1 LHWLPT
7 GHTQQSLTRPIFL
20 HFRRAAA
27 FWYLVIPMR
36 DQPIADRHR
45 ASRRSFGISRYA
57 NTATSYHV
65 GSTGNLLTQSL
76 HLLVCPQLACSG
88 TRRPDASQVLRWEYH
103 VSSVSML
110 PSCLSL
116 SPRHFRPGSRK
127 RLSLTRTYHVP
138 ASLNECRRVALTL
151 ATQDTTLSCST
162 VAGKPSVGQ
171 IRRMRGWNFE
181 KFQGPRNATELKAII
196 ARSRTACRHQVFI
209 YPLSSPFSLLVYHLT
224 HEHEENILAAKYCAV
239 LADGEIASLQFVAN

>member
-1 LHWLPT
+1 VSTACLQRHEAT
-7 GHTQQSLTRPIFL
+7 RRISSASL
-20 HFRRAAA
+20 
-27 FWYLVIPMR
+27 
-36 DQPIADRHR
+36 
-45 ASRRSFGISRYA
+45 GISRKQRLDV
-57 NTATSYHV
+57 TV
-65 GSTGNLLTQSL
+65 LPLTF
-76 HLLVCPQLACSG
+76 
-88 TRRPDASQVLRWEYH
+88 
-103 VSSVSML
+103 
-110 PSCLSL
+110 
-116 SPRHFRPGSRK
+116 PRHFRPGSRK
-127 RLSLTRTYHVP
+127 PLSLTRTYHVP

-162 VAGKPSVGQ
+162 VAGKPSVGP